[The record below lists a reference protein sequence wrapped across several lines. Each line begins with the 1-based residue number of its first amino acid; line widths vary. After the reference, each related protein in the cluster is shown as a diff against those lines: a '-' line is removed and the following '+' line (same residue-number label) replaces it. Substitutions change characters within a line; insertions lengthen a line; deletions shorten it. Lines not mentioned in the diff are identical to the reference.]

1 MCVHRRKIVAS
12 KVMYE
17 RHFLKVKNNDNEE
30 EDDNI
35 HFYFSCGKKEK

>member
-30 EDDNI
+30 ENDDDI
-35 HFYFSCGKKEK
+35 HF